1 MIETELRI
9 LDDFPP
15 VGYEEWK
22 AKAVAD
28 LKGVPFEKKLITH
41 TYDGIDIQPIYTSE
55 SWPSAN
61 DPSGLPGSPPYTRG
75 TSPLGRSLGGWDVRQ
90 EVLHP
95 EPTEA
100 NRIVLDELDRGVTSV
115 ELKLDA
121 AASAGLDADDPR
133 SAELCGREG
142 VMVYSLGDLDQT
154 LKGVQMDVV
163 PVSLEVGATF
173 LPAAAL
179 LAALLEERGVEGS
192 KALGAFNSDPLG
204 TLMRDGSLPLPLD
217 VTLEHLTDLAAWTA
231 SQLPNVS
238 SIRVSTAVYHL
249 AGSNSVQD
257 IAFAIGTA
265 VEYLRAMTA
274 AGLEL
279 NAAVRQIAFHETVGC
294 KFFQS
299 IAKLRALRKLWAR
312 TMEACD
318 ADVKSA
324 SGMRVIVETSRRVI
338 THRDPWVNLLRNTA
352 ATFAGAISGAD
363 GIVTLPMDAA
373 VGLSDESSRRLAR
386 NTQLIL
392 LEECHLNQTVDP
404 AGGSWFLETLTDQM
418 AEKAWSLFQQI
429 EGLGGMIKAATSGW
443 IRAQIEAVER
453 LRERDIATRK
463 AALTGVSAHPDV
475 FEREIS
481 RPTPNYAEL
490 RAKAAGSLVKWR
502 RDHRQGNSIADLGAV
517 VAKSGRSSGELMTS
531 AVKAARSGATI
542 GELTSTLAAA
552 ANREG
557 ASTTPLAAHP
567 YAAAYEQLRDIVDAY
582 AGAHG
587 GKRPKVFL
595 ANLGTKK
602 EFLARSNYARDF
614 FEAGGFE
621 PVDNDG
627 FTDAQA
633 LAAAFAASRAE
644 IAVICSTDARY
655 QTDVEQVAPKLRA
668 AGARAVVLAGNPG
681 ASEAKYRSAGV
692 NQFIFVKCNV
702 LEALRSLLHEAGV
715 II

>member
-61 DPSGLPGSPPYTRG
+61 DPSGFPGSPPYTRG

-324 SGMRVIVETSRRVI
+324 SGMQVIVETSRRVI

-443 IRAQIEAVER
+443 IRDQIEAVER

-475 FEREIS
+475 FEKELS

-587 GKRPKVFL
+587 SKRPKVFL

-668 AGARAVVLAGNPG
+668 AGARALVLAGNPG

-702 LEALRSLLHEAGV
+702 LEALRSLLREAGV
-715 II
+715 L

>member
-61 DPSGLPGSPPYTRG
+61 DPSGFPGSPPYTRG

-204 TLMRDGSLPLPLD
+204 TLMRDGALPLPLD

-238 SIRVSTAVYHL
+238 SVRVSTAVYHL

-443 IRAQIEAVER
+443 IRDQIEAVER

-475 FEREIS
+475 FEKELS
-481 RPTPNYAEL
+481 RPTPNYAVL

-587 GKRPKVFL
+587 SKRPKVFL

-715 II
+715 L